1 MSSYKIYS
9 IYLIIIFTLIK
20 ASVSNEIKQEY
31 ILSNFSD
38 FKCNISNYI
47 TSFKSKICSDYTINS
62 NQKFSFSLVDTK
74 SQSHRVQC
82 EIYSNSNLRYLEQD
96 DKTDIES
103 IDIETDYIPQ
113 KNNCY
118 KTICYFEDVI
128 IEKFKI
134 LINTDSEIKVDGL
147 PDNIYLS
154 TYYYENLTY
163 NVDKC
168 FLVKNIFKQ
177 VSKYRVNKEGN
188 QISFLFISSIKS
200 KVEKDET
207 IWVEVLLQKKGNSEK
222 KNITCISRYDAE
234 PPIGKEEIL
243 AFYDCVIP
251 NLDNAD
257 KYEGLIFDY
266 SPYIKNIPINPDLKN
281 PYKTDESIRENNM
294 EDYSIVTFIPERLD
308 YSECEKSG
316 IFTITG
322 RINGMIKD
330 MYEFAFYLIEDV
342 LVDCIIPEGYRQE
355 INITCKVLNN
365 FYNSKIDF
373 PPCALQDN
381 ETEEILIEIMEISSN
396 QKVTCISQPEPIE
409 STEIVTTTL
418 PSTYKII
425 PTILTTTEKIIEPI
439 KTTQMQIDTTQELIE
454 IHDIIKNVIFRQ
466 INNLNINSEEKI
478 IKFNII
484 GFSFETNIEENMIL
498 PIDVNLVT
506 YSSNKEFISLN
517 CSLTNIINSS
527 TSDVSSLT
535 FTCIINNINDVS
547 NYKDV
552 IIINSDSLINIP
564 SEDSALS
571 SALSTN
577 KSIEEGSLKNYYY
590 QNNLIDIP
598 PIITST
604 SLTGENCGKK
614 GVFEISGT
622 IDKSIDLDLSFYLK
636 LQNPDVKVRCKI
648 SKVESN
654 YKINI
659 ICKTFEDFNSDNL
672 LIISKIIYDMDNNEL
687 FYLNETRAT
696 SSINCA
702 NNDEIV
708 FSNAK
713 KKMES
718 FVSFRQASKFGRL
731 DKKYIFFLA
740 TFIKKEI
747 DINTKIYIQ
756 VEIKGSSEE
765 NLKSKTKGKVLYFRK
780 LSRREE
786 QTAVCTV
793 KSKTSVNKEG
803 LGAAGWDC
811 STGESSIS
819 DAGGLDILE
828 SDDLSG
834 IPEDPSLKDPA
845 QTDVLIESGEMT
857 DYSIEENLNTL
868 LPLFRT
874 LELNYSLC
882 RSNGSLSFKG
892 TTTSSIENDVIFN
905 ITLTYPQV
913 AFACKLPRSLKDQ
926 ITEIECFSREEFE
939 NSTLLIE
946 ETVIR
951 SDNTEYFILRNTSSG
966 DRYVTCSSSDSEVSP
981 NLYNGGFKTVTKTIK
996 NSSSTGI
1003 GTAGIVI
1010 IVIVSVVILAGL
1022 TILFI
1027 YIKNYKKS
1035 ENAKEF
1041 SDNKGIQN
1049 ESTSSYF

>member
-1 MSSYKIYS
+1 
-9 IYLIIIFTLIK
+9 
-20 ASVSNEIKQEY
+20 
-31 ILSNFSD
+31 
-38 FKCNISNYI
+38 
-47 TSFKSKICSDYTINS
+47 
-62 NQKFSFSLVDTK
+62 
-74 SQSHRVQC
+74 
-82 EIYSNSNLRYLEQD
+82 
-96 DKTDIES
+96 
-103 IDIETDYIPQ
+103 
-113 KNNCY
+113 
-118 KTICYFEDVI
+118 
-128 IEKFKI
+128 
-134 LINTDSEIKVDGL
+134 
-147 PDNIYLS
+147 
-154 TYYYENLTY
+154 
-163 NVDKC
+163 
-168 FLVKNIFKQ
+168 
-177 VSKYRVNKEGN
+177 
-188 QISFLFISSIKS
+188 
-200 KVEKDET
+200 
-207 IWVEVLLQKKGNSEK
+207 
-222 KNITCISRYDAE
+222 
-234 PPIGKEEIL
+234 
-243 AFYDCVIP
+243 
-251 NLDNAD
+251 
-257 KYEGLIFDY
+257 
-266 SPYIKNIPINPDLKN
+266 
-281 PYKTDESIRENNM
+281 
-294 EDYSIVTFIPERLD
+294 
-308 YSECEKSG
+308 
-316 IFTITG
+316 
-322 RINGMIKD
+322 
-330 MYEFAFYLIEDV
+330 
-342 LVDCIIPEGYRQE
+342 
-355 INITCKVLNN
+355 
-365 FYNSKIDF
+365 
-373 PPCALQDN
+373 
-381 ETEEILIEIMEISSN
+381 
-396 QKVTCISQPEPIE
+396 
-409 STEIVTTTL
+409 
-418 PSTYKII
+418 
-425 PTILTTTEKIIEPI
+425 
-439 KTTQMQIDTTQELIE
+439 
-454 IHDIIKNVIFRQ
+454 
-466 INNLNINSEEKI
+466 
-478 IKFNII
+478 
-484 GFSFETNIEENMIL
+484 
-498 PIDVNLVT
+498 
-506 YSSNKEFISLN
+506 
-517 CSLTNIINSS
+517 
-527 TSDVSSLT
+527 
-535 FTCIINNINDVS
+535 
-547 NYKDV
+547 
-552 IIINSDSLINIP
+552 
-564 SEDSALS
+564 
-571 SALSTN
+571 
-577 KSIEEGSLKNYYY
+577 
-590 QNNLIDIP
+590 
-598 PIITST
+598 
-604 SLTGENCGKK
+604 
-614 GVFEISGT
+614 
-622 IDKSIDLDLSFYLK
+622 
-636 LQNPDVKVRCKI
+636 
-648 SKVESN
+648 
-654 YKINI
+654 
-659 ICKTFEDFNSDNL
+659 
-672 LIISKIIYDMDNNEL
+672 MDNNEL